1 MHVSNTGRTLYTAW
15 AEGDDEWDDLD
26 PVDQIRWQDLAKL
39 VQELE
44 QKAASTPPKSSSAK
58 HPMTRRRSST
68 DRPTRRAHDPPHD
81 PPQNW

>member
-44 QKAASTPPKSSSAK
+44 QKAWSAGFDAAEVEFGKTPDDEAAQLYRQA
-58 HPMTRRRSST
+58 HPEG
-68 DRPTRRAHDPPHD
+68 P
-81 PPQNW
+81 

>member
-44 QKAASTPPKSSSAK
+44 QKASTPPKSSSAK